1 MRFDYFY
8 GSEAEQFAFF
18 RIPKALMTD
27 PVYAGLSIEAKFLY
41 GLLLDR
47 MGMSRK
53 NKWLDENDR
62 VYIIYSIGEIS
73 EALNI
78 SEKLVMKYMKE
89 LEKGHLLEK
98 KKRGF
103 GYPSLLY
110 VRNFIDKPEGK
121 VSPEDDKNDILSE
134 SADDEFDDTEEEFV
148 DEMPETVTSG
158 DSLTVSS
165 EEETAEE
172 KTTDHSPKW
181 IKMMP
186 KTPENDE
193 KEAVKPA
200 EINRTSQTGTSRTS
214 QMVTSRTSHL
224 GTSGTYQ
231 MGTSYNNTNI
241 NNNNKSN
248 TILSY
253 PIVTESEKES
263 DEIRCDKMNTATGKK
278 EPYREYKAR
287 MEEYR
292 EVIKQNI
299 DYDILVFDK
308 PEKKQFYDDVVE
320 LILEVVM
327 DTRESIVISGNEI
340 PTEIVRSRLLKL
352 DSEHIGYVETSL
364 SKTTTDIK
372 NIKKYLLSALYNA
385 PVTMDSYYDA
395 WVKHDMAAEN
405 VVF

>member
-8 GSEAEQFAFF
+8 GAEAEQFAFY
-18 RIPKALMTD
+18 RIPKPIVTD
-27 PVYAGLSIEAKFLY
+27 PVFSKLSIEAKFLY

-53 NKWLDENDR
+53 NKWVDEQDR
-62 VYIIYSIGEIS
+62 VYIIYAIS
-73 EALNI
+73 EIADDMNI
-78 SEKLVMKYMKE
+78 SEKLAMKYMKE
-89 LEKGHLLEK
+89 LEDIHLLEK
-98 KKRGF
+98 QKRGF
-103 GYPSLLY
+103 GFPSILF
-110 VRNFIDKPEGK
+110 VRSFIDKPDKSSGVKTETPDQDGK
-121 VSPEDDKNDILSE
+121 TDIM
-134 SADDEFDDTEEEFV
+134 ADEDTETV
-148 DEMPETVTSG
+148 DENAEMGTSG

-165 EEETAEE
+165 EEDAAGE
-172 KTTDHSPKW
+172 KTTDFSPKW

-186 KTPENDE
+186 KTSENDE

-224 GTSGTYQ
+224 GTSGTSQ
-231 MGTSYNNTNI
+231 MGSSYNNTNI

-253 PIVTESEKES
+253 PIITESEKES

-299 DYDILVFDK
+299 DYDNLVFDS
-308 PEKKQFYDDVVE
+308 PSKKQFYDDVVE

-327 DTRESIVISGNEI
+327 DTRESIIISGNEI

-385 PVTMDSYYDA
+385 PVTMESYYDA
-395 WVKHDMAAEN
+395 WVKHDMAAETEKGT
-405 VVF
+405 

>member
-8 GSEAEQFAFF
+8 GAEAEQFAFY
-18 RIPKALMTD
+18 RIPKPIVTD
-27 PVYAGLSIEAKFLY
+27 PVFSKLSIEAKFLY

-53 NKWLDENDR
+53 NKWVDEQDR
-62 VYIIYSIGEIS
+62 VYIIYAIS
-73 EALNI
+73 EIADDMNI
-78 SEKLVMKYMKE
+78 SEKLAMKYMKE
-89 LEKGHLLEK
+89 LEDIHLLEK
-98 KKRGF
+98 QKRGF
-103 GYPSLLY
+103 GFPSILF
-110 VRNFIDKPEGK
+110 VRSFIDKPDKSSGVKTETSDNDGK
-121 VSPEDDKNDILSE
+121 TDIMSDEDTKT
-134 SADDEFDDTEEEFV
+134 DDENA
-148 DEMPETVTSG
+148 EMGTSG

-165 EEETAEE
+165 EEDAAEE

-186 KTPENDE
+186 KTHENDE

-224 GTSGTYQ
+224 GTSGTSQ

-263 DEIRCDKMNTATGKK
+263 DEIRCDKMNTANGKK

-340 PTEIVRSRLLKL
+340 PTEVVRSRLLKL
-352 DSEHIGYVETSL
+352 DFEHIGYVETSL

-385 PVTMDSYYDA
+385 PVTMESYYDA
-395 WVKHDMAAEN
+395 WVKHDMAAE
-405 VVF
+405 

>member
-8 GSEAEQFAFF
+8 GAEAEQFAFY
-18 RIPKALMTD
+18 RIPKPIVTD
-27 PVYAGLSIEAKFLY
+27 PVFSKLSIEAKFLY

-53 NKWLDENDR
+53 NKWVDEQDR
-62 VYIIYSIGEIS
+62 VYIIYAIS
-73 EALNI
+73 EIADDMNI
-78 SEKLVMKYMKE
+78 SEKLAMKYMKE
-89 LEKGHLLEK
+89 LEDIHLLEK
-98 KKRGF
+98 QKRGF
-103 GYPSLLY
+103 GFPSILF
-110 VRNFIDKPEGK
+110 VRSFIDKPDKSSGVKTETIDNDGK
-121 VSPEDDKNDILSE
+121 TDIMTDEDTKT
-134 SADDEFDDTEEEFV
+134 DDENA
-148 DEMPETVTSG
+148 EMGTSG

-165 EEETAEE
+165 EEEVSEE

-181 IKMMP
+181 IKMKP
-186 KTPENDE
+186 KTSENDE

-327 DTRESIVISGNEI
+327 DTREKIIISGNEI

-385 PVTMDSYYDA
+385 PVTMESYYDA
-395 WVKHDMAAEN
+395 WVKHDMAAGN
-405 VVF
+405 VGF